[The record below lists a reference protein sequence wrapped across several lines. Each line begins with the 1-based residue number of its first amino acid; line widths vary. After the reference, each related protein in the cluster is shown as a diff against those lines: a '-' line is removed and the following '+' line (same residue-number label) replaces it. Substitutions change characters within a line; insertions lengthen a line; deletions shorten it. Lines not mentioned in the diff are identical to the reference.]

1 MQHDRIKADVLHKW
15 NKSCSQFI
23 INWQTE
29 SCVNEWDENMFIL
42 SSPLEWETEDC
53 LTHVLPLIH
62 IFKYGDFIEVNGQ
75 RVS

>member
-1 MQHDRIKADVLHKW
+1 
-15 NKSCSQFI
+15 
-23 INWQTE
+23 
-29 SCVNEWDENMFIL
+29 MFIL

-53 LTHVLPLIH
+53 VMHVFPLSH